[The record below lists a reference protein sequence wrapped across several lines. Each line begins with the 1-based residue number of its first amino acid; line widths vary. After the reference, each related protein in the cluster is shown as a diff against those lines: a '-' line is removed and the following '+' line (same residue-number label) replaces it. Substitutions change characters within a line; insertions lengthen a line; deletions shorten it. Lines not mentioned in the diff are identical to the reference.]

1 MEVKINKEIREYTE
15 NMFFRLSMRQFFF
28 SVLACGA
35 AISLYFFA
43 KQYLS
48 DEAVSWICILGALP
62 FVFLGFFRYNGMTA
76 EQFLWAF
83 IKSELLTPK
92 ILVFCSENLYYEALK
107 PMRKA
112 QEKERKKHDQDA

>member
-1 MEVKINKEIREYTE
+1 M
-15 NMFFRLSMRQFFF
+15 
-28 SVLACGA
+28 
-35 AISLYFFA
+35 
-43 KQYLS
+43 
-48 DEAVSWICILGALP
+48 SWICILGALP

-92 ILVFCSENLYYEALK
+92 ILVFRSENLYYEALK

-112 QEKERKKHDQDA
+112 KEKEERKKHDQDA